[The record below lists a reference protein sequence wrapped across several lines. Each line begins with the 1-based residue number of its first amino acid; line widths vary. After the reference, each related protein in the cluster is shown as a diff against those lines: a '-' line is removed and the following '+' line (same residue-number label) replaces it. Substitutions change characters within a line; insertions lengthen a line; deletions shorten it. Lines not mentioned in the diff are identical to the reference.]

1 MALSVKM
8 LKRGKRLTPYVS
20 YSHENGRVQRA
31 FAEQIG
37 RPAGQCVVGAVRKGM
52 AQTEIRAAVANCG
65 KQFRGVRLNLGAAA
79 R

>member
-31 FAEQIG
+31 FAKQIG
-37 RPAGQCVVGAVRKGM
+37 EPAGQCVTGRVRKGM
-52 AQTEIRAAVANCG
+52 AQSEIRRAVAECG
-65 KQFRGVRLNLGAAA
+65 KQYKNTKLNLAGV
-79 R
+79 